1 MSSRKNKPPLA
12 LDMEFGEALR
22 RFAKVEPMELREK
35 QDFGKK
41 KPSGVKSKYKESLP
55 ESPI

>member
-22 RFAKVEPMELREK
+22 RFANTDLSDLPDSVKLK
-35 QDFGKK
+35 TKK
-41 KPSGVKSKYKESLP
+41 RTSKPSSKRRAD
-55 ESPI
+55 